1 LNNGLLIA
9 GNWTKGD
16 GEMLHS
22 KNPAI
27 GEIIWTGPTAS
38 SENIDAAVTA
48 ARKALPA
55 WSTLTVEQRTVFL
68 TEFAN
73 QLSSNRAS
81 LADLISRETGKPLWE
96 SLTEADSMKGKVAAS
111 VEAFQTR
118 RNEST
123 RKIGDADGIIR
134 YKPHGVVAV
143 LGPYNFPGHLP
154 NGHIVP
160 ALLAGNTVIF
170 KPSELTP
177 AVAEKTAE
185 LWQQANL
192 PPGVLNLVQGAR
204 ATGEALVT
212 HPDIDGVFFTGSLN
226 AGRAINRALADHPG
240 KIAALEMG
248 GNNPLVVHNVSDLAA
263 AANIIVQSAFV
274 TAGQRCSCA
283 RRLIV
288 SNETAEFLCR
298 EIAAVIDRM
307 IIGPYTLNPEPYMG
321 PLITD
326 RAASEILAAQ
336 SALEARGAKPIIRSQ
351 RLDYSP
357 AFITPGLID
366 ITDISNRPDDEIF
379 GPLLQMVR
387 FGDFDEAIHE
397 CNRTCYGLA
406 AGLLSDDRALFDRFL
421 REVRAGV
428 VNFNRP
434 LTGASGLLPFGG
446 VGCSGNHRPSGYFA
460 ADYCSYPVASLES
473 DHLASS
479 SKPVGFK

>member
-1 LNNGLLIA
+1 MTKGLFIG
-9 GNWTKGD
+9 GNWTTGR
-16 GEMLHS
+16 GEILHS
-22 KNPAI
+22 TNPATT
-27 GEIIWTGPTAS
+27 ETFWTGNIAS
-38 SENIDAAVTA
+38 PEDVDAAVAA
-48 ARKALPA
+48 ARKSSPFWADKSVDSRIEILNA
-55 WSTLTVEQRTVFL
+55 
-68 TEFAN
+68 FAN
-73 QLSSNRAS
+73 QLTAH
-81 LADLISRETGKPLWE
+81 LACFAELISRETGKPLWE
-96 SLTEADSMKGKVAAS
+96 SLSEVDSMKGKVAAS

-118 RNEST
+118 RQESS
-123 RKIGDADGIIR
+123 RNIGDALGVLR

-160 ALLAGNTVIF
+160 ALLAGNTVVF

-177 AVAEKTAE
+177 AVAEKTVE
-185 LWQQANL
+185 LWQQADL
-192 PPGVLNLVQGAR
+192 PPGVLNLIQGAR
-204 ATGEALVT
+204 AVGESLVT
-212 HPDIDGVFFTGSLN
+212 HPNIDGVLFTGSFS

-240 KIAALEMG
+240 KIVALEMG
-248 GNNPLVVHNVSDLAA
+248 GNNPLVVHNVSDLSA
-263 AANIIVQSAFV
+263 AANIIAQSAFV

-288 SNETAEFLCR
+288 SNEIAETLSR
-298 EIAAVIDRM
+298 AIAAVIDQM

-326 RAASEILAAQ
+326 RAAAEILAAQ
-336 SALEARGAKPIIRSQ
+336 SMLESRGAKSIIRS
-351 RLDYSP
+351 RPLDYSP
-357 AFITPGLID
+357 AFITPALID
-366 ITDISNRPDDEIF
+366 ITDVGDRPDDEIF
-379 GPLLQMVR
+379 GPLLQLVR
-387 FGDFDEAIHE
+387 VRNFDEAIHE

-446 VGCSGNHRPSGYFA
+446 VGCSGNHRPSGSFA

-479 SKPVGFK
+479 PKPVGFK